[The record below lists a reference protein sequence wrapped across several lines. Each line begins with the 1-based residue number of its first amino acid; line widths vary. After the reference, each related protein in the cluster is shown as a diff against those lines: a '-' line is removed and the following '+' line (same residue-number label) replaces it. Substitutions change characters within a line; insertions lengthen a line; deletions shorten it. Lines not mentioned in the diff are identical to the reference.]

1 MGLVKHAKVFRNG
14 RNRAIR
20 IPVEFDFPGDDVTIT
35 KEDDGRIVI
44 EPVKRKMDLLE
55 WLETIEPW
63 DEEFPDVDEGLLP
76 ADDIEL

>member
-1 MGLVKHAKVFRNG
+1 MGMVKHAKVFRNG

-20 IPVEFDFPGDDVTIT
+20 IPIEFDFPGDDVTIT

-44 EPVKRKMDLLE
+44 EPLKPRLELRE
-55 WLETIEPW
+55 WLDSLEPL

-76 ADDIEL
+76 AEDVHL

>member
-1 MGLVKHAKVFRNG
+1 MGMVKHAKVFRNG

-44 EPVKRKMDLLE
+44 EPVRSKMNLSE
-55 WLETIEPW
+55 WLDSLEPL

-76 ADDIEL
+76 LDDVNL

>member
-1 MGLVKHAKVFRNG
+1 MGMVKHAKVFRNG

-44 EPVKRKMDLLE
+44 EPVMREGDFFD
-55 WLETIEPW
+55 WLETLEPL
-63 DEEFPDVDEGLLP
+63 DGEFPDLDEKLGPPEEVTL
-76 ADDIEL
+76 